1 MRTSSSTA
9 VAIGWI
15 SLTVLLPLCLLWLWN
30 TSGIKLEQEEPT
42 HHILRTTSTTATNG
56 SKHEQ
61 NRVGVADLDGEWL
74 HNNGANKDRTFDS
87 PECCDWGIRENKNNA
102 PSCNVSLAQHMEWGN
117 SSNKHHGL
125 YTGNPNYP
133 AMVGYNGCKCHDF
146 VDKYEWQSPTLPPFN
161 VSETCRM
168 LGNRRVLYIG
178 DSTAHEAA
186 STLMNSFRPAGETCQ
201 TQITFALSDT
211 LIGGNYGASNRGRRW
226 TTAVDVVRPDIII
239 LSVRAH
245 IVSYRSSL

>member
-1 MRTSSSTA
+1 MFCLPTNSPTWLDPSLPQPQSQQQMRTSSSTA

-133 AMVGYNGCKCHDF
+133 AMVGYMDAN
-146 VDKYEWQSPTLPPFN
+146 VMTLWMN
-161 VSETCRM
+161 TS
-168 LGNRRVLYIG
+168 GNLQLYRHLMSLKHAACWEIG
-178 DSTAHEAA
+178 ECC
-186 STLMNSFRPAGETCQ
+186 TLEIVPLMRQ
-201 TQITFALSDT
+201 RLLS
-211 LIGGNYGASNRGRRW
+211 W
-226 TTAVDVVRPDIII
+226 THSDQQARLVKPR
-239 LSVRAH
+239 
-245 IVSYRSSL
+245 